1 MSGNLEAQY
10 LAVRGQ
16 DPEEAA
22 YQQSLAKARE
32 EDSHEGILA
41 SLGHTVGEAAS
52 SLRDPERTGKNALV
66 ALFDMVKN
74 TAQMGADVWTAAT
87 NLDNKRTAKD
97 MGVQGEVKPVPE
109 IRLEDLAPDFM
120 QKANAL
126 RDEAAFGSTGGD
138 VFTQKSLQFAIPFMG
153 SMKLLGAGAE
163 VGAMA
168 NLGKA
173 VVADAAVSFSVW
185 DPHEGR
191 FADLL
196 NTVYPNAAVIGPA
209 IDFLAS
215 DPNDSAMEGRFKNA
229 LDSQLAG
236 AAFSSFAFV
245 AGKTLRAAK
254 SGELFKPGPPAGSPG
269 AQRGMISFHG
279 SQHNFDQFALND
291 KTIGTGEGVQAY
303 GHGLYFAESPTVAK
317 QYQKQLAGDVF
328 EVADGKIFDPSSLK
342 HLNVRNAVRKGDLA
356 AAIKKAKDIAE
367 SGSPVAS
374 AAKSD
379 LEVLSKLQARGGIKP
394 AKGKLYT
401 VDIPDEQV
409 GKMLDWDKPLKDQD
423 PTVRA
428 AFEKVLEKDGWGN
441 FLKAVKAAD
450 AGDKN
455 ALKNAGYGPFDYPG
469 AAGGIYE
476 TVASEVGAKKLS
488 EMMRDA
494 GIPGIKYFD
503 AGSRTAG
510 DGTRNIVLFDP
521 KHAKIVKKE

>member
-74 TAQMGADVWTAAT
+74 TAQMGADVWGAAT

-254 SGELFKPGPPAGSPG
+254 SGELFKPGPLPGSPS
-269 AQRGMISFHG
+269 AQRGAVGSDISKSGPRISEGNAPATSVPAPSRSMPTMRELRKRGEEAG
-279 SQHNFDQFALND
+279 SLVDAMRAQADGWRVFTQHEQ
-291 KTIGTGEGVQAY
+291 GEG
-303 GHGLYFAESPTVAK
+303 GGRMSLLELSAEDLKNGPYT
-317 QYQKQLAGDVF
+317 
-328 EVADGKIFDPSSLK
+328 ADGLIQI
-342 HLNVRNAVRKGDLA
+342 G
-356 AAIKKAKDIAE
+356 
-367 SGSPVAS
+367 
-374 AAKSD
+374 
-379 LEVLSKLQARGGIKP
+379 
-394 AKGKLYT
+394 
-401 VDIPDEQV
+401 
-409 GKMLDWDKPLKDQD
+409 
-423 PTVRA
+423 RA
-428 AFEKVLEKDGWGN
+428 HV
-441 FLKAVKAAD
+441 
-450 AGDKN
+450 
-455 ALKNAGYGPFDYPG
+455 
-469 AAGGIYE
+469 
-476 TVASEVGAKKLS
+476 
-488 EMMRDA
+488 
-494 GIPGIKYFD
+494 
-503 AGSRTAG
+503 
-510 DGTRNIVLFDP
+510 
-521 KHAKIVKKE
+521 

>member
-74 TAQMGADVWTAAT
+74 TAQMGADVWGAAT

-97 MGVQGEVKPVPE
+97 MGVQNEVKPVPE

-120 QKANAL
+120 QQANAL

-279 SQHNFDQFALND
+279 SQHN
-291 KTIGTGEGVQAY
+291 
-303 GHGLYFAESPTVAK
+303 
-317 QYQKQLAGDVF
+317 
-328 EVADGKIFDPSSLK
+328 
-342 HLNVRNAVRKGDLA
+342 
-356 AAIKKAKDIAE
+356 
-367 SGSPVAS
+367 
-374 AAKSD
+374 
-379 LEVLSKLQARGGIKP
+379 
-394 AKGKLYT
+394 
-401 VDIPDEQV
+401 
-409 GKMLDWDKPLKDQD
+409 
-423 PTVRA
+423 
-428 AFEKVLEKDGWGN
+428 
-441 FLKAVKAAD
+441 
-450 AGDKN
+450 
-455 ALKNAGYGPFDYPG
+455 
-469 AAGGIYE
+469 
-476 TVASEVGAKKLS
+476 
-488 EMMRDA
+488 
-494 GIPGIKYFD
+494 
-503 AGSRTAG
+503 
-510 DGTRNIVLFDP
+510 
-521 KHAKIVKKE
+521 KE

>member
-74 TAQMGADVWTAAT
+74 TAQMGADVWGAAT

-269 AQRGMISFHG
+269 AQRGFINPSDVLG
-279 SQHNFDQFALND
+279 LNTKLELPSSPEFSAAVENTPGAKITED
-291 KTIGTGEGVQAY
+291 GLHIKLIRFQKPELEGEQAIRTGVFYLPQESKNARHYKHQGTVQDNYY
-303 GHGLYFAESPTVAK
+303 GGP
-317 QYQKQLAGDVF
+317 QKQEGETLIRRPLFVKGATGGKAPESAYDAIKGKGASQKLADDVF
-328 EVADGKIFDPSSLK
+328 HAIAARSVTQKDPELFRQVIRDFLHEHGGDGSMAPEIIRVSKAGNTLRYALQEHVIA
-342 HLNVRNAVRKGDLA
+342 HAV
-356 AAIKKAKDIAE
+356 
-367 SGSPVAS
+367 
-374 AAKSD
+374 
-379 LEVLSKLQARGGIKP
+379 
-394 AKGKLYT
+394 
-401 VDIPDEQV
+401 
-409 GKMLDWDKPLKDQD
+409 
-423 PTVRA
+423 
-428 AFEKVLEKDGWGN
+428 
-441 FLKAVKAAD
+441 
-450 AGDKN
+450 
-455 ALKNAGYGPFDYPG
+455 
-469 AAGGIYE
+469 
-476 TVASEVGAKKLS
+476 
-488 EMMRDA
+488 RDA
-494 GIPGIKYFD
+494 GYDAVVGYSKGKAGPFISEVFD
-503 AGSRTAG
+503 VREQTYPSSVINPQIHDAFTGA
-510 DGTRNIVLFDP
+510 N
-521 KHAKIVKKE
+521 